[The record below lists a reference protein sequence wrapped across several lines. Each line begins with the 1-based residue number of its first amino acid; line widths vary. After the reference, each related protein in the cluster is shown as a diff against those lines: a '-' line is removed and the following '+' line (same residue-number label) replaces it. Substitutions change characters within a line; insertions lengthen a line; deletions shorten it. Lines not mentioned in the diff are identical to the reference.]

1 MPSRSSGVSTIEMKH
16 DRKRH
21 HRRSIRLKEYDY
33 SQPGAYFIT
42 ICAHNRKC
50 IFGDILE
57 GQLTLNQYGEI
68 VNSEWLKTINMRT
81 NLELDAYIIMPNHL
95 HGIISI
101 SDFDH
106 RRGTLHRAPTFEHF
120 GKPVSNSIPT
130 IIRLFKSSVT
140 KHINALRGTP
150 GLPVWQRNY
159 YEHVIRNED
168 DLSEKREYI
177 LNNTLKWDLDSENPK
192 NLGYF

>member
-1 MPSRSSGVSTIEMKH
+1 MKY
-16 DRKRH
+16 DSQRH
-21 HRRSIRLKEYDY
+21 HRRSIRLKDYDY
-33 SQPGAYFIT
+33 SQAGAYFIT
-42 ICAHNRKC
+42 ICAYNRAC

-57 GQLTLNQYGEI
+57 GQIKLNQYGEI
-68 VNSEWLKTINMRT
+68 VNLEWLKTNNMRT
-81 NLELDAYIIMPNHL
+81 NLVLDAYIIMPNHI

-101 SDFDH
+101 SDFDD
-106 RRGTLHRAPTFEHF
+106 RRGTLQRAPTFEHF

-140 KHINALRGTP
+140 KQINALRGTL

-168 DLSEKREYI
+168 DLSEIREYI
-177 LNNTLKWDLDSENPK
+177 LNNALKWDLDSENPK
-192 NLGYF
+192 NLVYI